1 MLAEWKGLEYVLEIL
16 RVLHRNPGKAD
27 SGTITNFLQADGRMP
42 ATQSYVQ
49 KILPRM
55 VKCNL
60 LISSS
65 DGYVLARP
73 IDDIMVSDVLDFC
86 AIPDIDCPLQKL
98 CLELKKAVSLS
109 SINEFYDF

>member
-16 RVLHRNPGKAD
+16 RVLHRRPGKAD
-27 SGTITNFLQADGRMP
+27 SGTITDYLLADGRMP
-42 ATQSYVQ
+42 ANQSYVQ

-60 LISSS
+60 LVSSS
-65 DGYVLARP
+65 DGYILARP

-109 SINEFYDF
+109 SITEFYDF